1 MEDYPRTL
9 EEFEGRFATEQA
21 CREYL
26 MQLRWPQG
34 FVCPRCG
41 GRRARPSWRGLLR
54 CGQCDYQASVT
65 AGTIFQDTRLP
76 LRTWFRTM
84 WWVTSQKNGA
94 SALGLQSILGL
105 GSYRTAWALLHK
117 LRRAMVRPGRER
129 LSGRVEVDETYVG
142 DAEEGLRGRQ
152 TQKKALVAIAAE
164 EDGAGI
170 GRIRMKRIRE
180 ASKQQLHGFIQE
192 AVEPDSTIHTD
203 GWEGYVGLEALG
215 YRHEYDFLAGSSQSA
230 SELLPHVHRVAALL
244 KRWLIG
250 THQGAVSREHL
261 DYYLD
266 EYTFRFNRRRSRHRG
281 KLFYRACTTGRDRW
295 AHDLFRD
302 GLTPTRQADRPTT
315 RCGVVGSEVH
325 TPIPPLRE
333 HKCDIPLLCNH
344 LLRVMGAKQCDT
356 CLSPEILDL
365 LVSYDYPGNVRELEN
380 IIQRAL
386 ILSCGE
392 SITLDH
398 LAPEVLAASQ
408 NGAGLPEA
416 GDFHS
421 AKARAVEAFERD
433 YLTGALRRCGG
444 IVTRAAHASGL
455 SERNFHEKLK
465 RYDIC
470 AKGFRD
476 PAASESELIG
486 PSSSYDSH
494 GASED

>member
-41 GRRARPSWRGLLR
+41 GRRARPSRRGLLR

-142 DAEEGLRGRQ
+142 GAEEGLRGRQ

-170 GRIRMKRIRE
+170 GRIRMKRIRG

-203 GWEGYVGLEALG
+203 GGEGYVGLEALG

-281 KLFYRACTTGRDRW
+281 KLFYRLVQQAATVGPTTYS
-295 AHDLFRD
+295 RD
-302 GLTPTRQADRPTT
+302 GPTPTRQADRPTT

-325 TPIPPLRE
+325 TPISE
-333 HKCDIPLLCNH
+333 LLTYPKGTVMPAAIRFRSIDVS
-344 LLRVMGAKQCDT
+344 LL
-356 CLSPEILDL
+356 L
-365 LVSYDYPGNVRELEN
+365 
-380 IIQRAL
+380 
-386 ILSCGE
+386 
-392 SITLDH
+392 
-398 LAPEVLAASQ
+398 
-408 NGAGLPEA
+408 AGLSLGVAPL
-416 GDFHS
+416 S
-421 AKARAVEAFERD
+421 
-433 YLTGALRRCGG
+433 GG
-444 IVTRAAHASGL
+444 SSVPL
-455 SERNFHEKLK
+455 
-465 RYDIC
+465 
-470 AKGFRD
+470 
-476 PAASESELIG
+476 PPG
-486 PSSSYDSH
+486 PSSEIRFEQNVGQFDPAYDAAVRQGGSL
-494 GASED
+494 AL